1 MGNLFM
7 APQERTARMW
17 KMRAGVARTFGSL
30 FLLFSVLLVMLGTML
45 LYDAYAYPLTAEGGQ
60 VLMGSVSLAFALLL
74 FGYLWRS
81 SR

>member
-1 MGNLFM
+1 
-7 APQERTARMW
+7 MW
-17 KMRAGVARTFGSL
+17 KVRAGVGKTFGSL
-30 FLLFSVLLVMLGTML
+30 FLIFSVLLVMLGAML
-45 LYDAYAYPLTAEGGQ
+45 LYDAYARPLTAEGGQ